1 MIKLLKHYINKR
13 TITTIITSI
22 ILMIIV
28 YINEVDAEY
37 IGKMYQGD
45 NMPYLDTPINL
56 PFGNIIT
63 YAIILSIIFTVLEFS
78 FKMKKVT
85 IDQMYSI
92 PIKRSKLY
100 ITKYLIGLFE
110 IIVPLTLS
118 YIVMILMIVT
128 NEHMFNLVYA
138 IPHYF
143 GVIFLTVILYTTLVF
158 IFTRC
163 NNTVDGLINI
173 LLYTFVTSV
182 IIVGLE
188 LKNGINYT
196 IMSPLILFNNVMEF
210 KTYGFIEYFNQK
222 DITELII
229 SSIYN
234 IVLCIIMVILFF
246 VFIKKEKAEASEGK
260 SNSLFAYNLMIP
272 LYTTFLVARLIDT
285 TISTTIIIII
295 AAYIGY
301 VIKNRSF
308 KLTKKDWI
316 IFGISVLL
324 AFVLRIILNI
334 F

>member
-28 YINEVDAEY
+28 YINEFDAEY

-56 PFGNIIT
+56 PFGNIIA
-63 YAIILSIIFTVLEFS
+63 YAIILTIIFTVLEFS

-85 IDQMYSI
+85 IDQMYSL

-100 ITKYLIGLFE
+100 ITKYLIGIFE
-110 IIVPLTLS
+110 IIIPLTLS
-118 YIVMILMIVT
+118 YIVMVLMIVK

-143 GVIFLTVILYTTLVF
+143 GVIFFTIILYTTLVF

-173 LLYTFVTSV
+173 LLYTFFTT
-182 IIVGLE
+182 IIMVGLE

-196 IMSPLILFNNVMEF
+196 IMSPIILFNNVMEF
-210 KTYGFIEYFNQK
+210 KTYGFTEFINQK

-246 VFIKKEKAEASEGK
+246 IFIKKEKAEVSETK
-260 SNSLFAYNLMIP
+260 SNGVFAYNLMIP
-272 LYTTFLVARLIDT
+272 LYTTFLVAKLIDT

-308 KLTKKDWI
+308 KLTKKDLI
-316 IFGISVLL
+316 LFGGSIFLGLI
-324 AFVLRIILNI
+324 LRLILNI
-334 F
+334 I

>member
-1 MIKLLKHYINKR
+1 
-13 TITTIITSI
+13 
-22 ILMIIV
+22 
-28 YINEVDAEY
+28 
-37 IGKMYQGD
+37 MYQGD
-45 NMPYLDTPINL
+45 NMPYLDYPIDL
-56 PFGNIIT
+56 PFGNIIA

-100 ITKYLIGLFE
+100 ITKYLIGIFE

-163 NNTVDGLINI
+163 NSTVDGLINI
-173 LLYTFVTSV
+173 LLYTFVTCV

-188 LKNGINYT
+188 LRNGINYT
-196 IMSPLILFNNVMEF
+196 IMSPLILFNNIIEF
-210 KTYGFIEYFNQK
+210 KAYGFIEYFNQK

-260 SNSLFAYNLMIP
+260 SNSIFAYNLMIP
-272 LYTTFLVARLIDT
+272 LYTCFLVSTLLEESFT
-285 TISTTIIIII
+285 TVLSI
-295 AAYIGY
+295 
-301 VIKNRSF
+301 SF
-308 KLTKKDWI
+308 KFI
-316 IFGISVLL
+316 IFRSTMPQ
-324 AFVLRIILNI
+324 
-334 F
+334 

>member
-118 YIVMILMIVT
+118 YIVMILMIVK

-173 LLYTFVTSV
+173 LLYTFFTT
-182 IIVGLE
+182 IIMVGLE

-210 KTYGFIEYFNQK
+210 KTYGFTEYFNQK

-234 IVLCIIMVILFF
+234 IVLCIIMV

-272 LYTTFLVARLIDT
+272 LYTTFLVAKLIDT

-316 IFGISVLL
+316 LFGISVLL

>member
-1 MIKLLKHYINKR
+1 MIKLLKHYVSKR
-13 TITTIITSI
+13 MISTIITSL

-28 YINEVDAEY
+28 YINEVDTIY

-45 NMPYLDTPINL
+45 NMPYLDYPINL
-56 PFGNIIT
+56 PFGNIIA

-100 ITKYLIGLFE
+100 ITKYLIGIFE
-110 IIVPLTLS
+110 IIIPLTLS
-118 YIVMILMIVT
+118 YIVMILMIVK

-163 NNTVDGLINI
+163 NSTVDGLINI
-173 LLYTFVTSV
+173 LLYTFVTCV

-188 LKNGINYT
+188 LRNGINYT
-196 IMSPLILFNNVMEF
+196 IMSPLILFNNIIEF

-260 SNSLFAYNLMIP
+260 SNSIFAYNLMIP
-272 LYTTFLVARLIDT
+272 LYTCFLVSTLLEESFT
-285 TISTTIIIII
+285 TAVIIII
-295 AAYIGY
+295 ASYLAY

-308 KLTKKDWI
+308 KITKKDWI
-316 IFGISVLL
+316 LFGISVLL

>member
-22 ILMIIV
+22 ILMIMV

-56 PFGNIIT
+56 PFGNIIA
-63 YAIILSIIFTVLEFS
+63 YAIILTIIFTVFEFS
-78 FKMKKVT
+78 FRMKKVT
-85 IDQMYSI
+85 VDQMYSL

-100 ITKYLIGLFE
+100 LTKYIIGIFE
-110 IIVPLTLS
+110 IIIPLTLS
-118 YIVMILMIVT
+118 YIVMVLMIVT
-128 NEHMFNLVYA
+128 KEHMFNLVYA

-143 GVIFLTVILYTTLVF
+143 GVIFFTIILYTTLVF

-173 LLYTFVTSV
+173 LLYTFFTT
-182 IIVGLE
+182 IIMVGLE

-196 IMSPLILFNNVMEF
+196 IMSPIILFNNVMEF
-210 KTYGFIEYFNQK
+210 KTYGFTEFINQK

-272 LYTTFLVARLIDT
+272 LYTCFLVSTLLEESFT
-285 TISTTIIIII
+285 TAVIIII
-295 AAYIGY
+295 ASYIGY

-308 KLTKKDWI
+308 KLTKKDLI
-316 IFGISVLL
+316 LFGGSIFLGFI
-324 AFVLRIILNI
+324 LRLILNI
-334 F
+334 I